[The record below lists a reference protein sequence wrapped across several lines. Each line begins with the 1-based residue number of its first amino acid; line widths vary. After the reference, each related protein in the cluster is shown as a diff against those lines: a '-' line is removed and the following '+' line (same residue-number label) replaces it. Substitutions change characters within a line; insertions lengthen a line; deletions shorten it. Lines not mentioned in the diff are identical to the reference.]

1 MMEQRDNRMETLLA
15 QTVQDVMTMSMQA
28 GANSGEEALSRD
40 SNMGFGLVEDGGLV
54 ILPLQQQLKS
64 GCAFGTSAR
73 PP

>member
-15 QTVQDVMTMSMQA
+15 QTVQDVMTMSNASGSQFWGRSPVA
-28 GANSGEEALSRD
+28 GQQHGLRSG
-40 SNMGFGLVEDGGLV
+40 GGWRTCDT
-54 ILPLQQQLKS
+54 PTAATLKS